1 MSVIVLFFVATLL
14 LASCAGVKTVAV
26 PIPIP
31 YVDHWDRGYAYRENA
46 NGTFTVL
53 VKTDKSLP
61 EARRDIGCP
70 CSEERVGVYYQITP
84 PKKIK

>member
-1 MSVIVLFFVATLL
+1 MAILFFVVTLIF
-14 LASCAGVKTVAV
+14 AGCTGIKTVTV
-26 PIPIP
+26 PAATP
-31 YVDHWDRGYAYRENA
+31 YVDHWDRGYAYLENP

-70 CSEERVGVYYQITP
+70 CSEERVGIYYHIVP
-84 PKKIK
+84 AKKAK